1 MYKIH
6 SFIGLVNPMEECL
19 FMTDFEFQIDNF
31 MCAILRRDY
40 LIKHL
45 VQNQLEANEQL
56 TFFN

>member
-1 MYKIH
+1 
-6 SFIGLVNPMEECL
+6 
-19 FMTDFEFQIDNF
+19 MTDFEFQIDNF